1 MDNEALKLPHCQ
13 KCEQLPECDRHG
25 NPLECNGC
33 IQSGKWICRWCHPC
47 ELYECSGCSLPV
59 CIQCSWTLKNG
70 AIVCQR
76 LDGTMSYCVD
86 AYLKTEMGVQRATGN
101 DWKLDEEPTLKSP
114 HYYKCS
120 GPDCHNRLA
129 MRDCEKCLLKYCSAC
144 SKDGTRSGS
153 CVCQSCG
160 QRASSET
167 DPRLA
172 QIAEKLNLD
181 RAFDIDAANLAVE
194 SVHEGSYLYHF
205 NDIGNIRLTRA
216 SRIALMK
223 IACTNKRS
231 PSLSASDLTRF
242 LSYPAYH
249 QRAKEIH
256 RLRYKMYKA
265 KRDLKAVISKPI

>member
-1 MDNEALKLPHCQ
+1 MNNEAPKLYKCQ
-13 KCEQLPECDRHG
+13 KCEQSPECDRHG

-33 IQSGKWICRWCHPC
+33 IQSGNWICRWCHPR
-47 ELYECSGCSLPV
+47 ELYECSGCAFPV

-70 AIVCQR
+70 AIICQR
-76 LDGTMSYCVD
+76 PDGSLTNCMD
-86 AYLKTEMGVQRATGN
+86 DYLKSEMGVQRATSD
-101 DWKLDEEPTLKSP
+101 DWKLAEEPISKSA

-120 GPDCHNRLA
+120 GPDCQNRLA
-129 MRDCEKCLLKYCSAC
+129 VRDCENCMLKYCSAC
-144 SKDGTRSGS
+144 STDGTRAGW
-153 CVCQSCG
+153 CVCQSCR
-160 QRASSET
+160 QRASSKT

-181 RAFDIDAANLAVE
+181 RAFDIDAANVAAE
-194 SVHEGSYLYHF
+194 SVNEGLYLYHS
-205 NDIGNIRLTRA
+205 NDVEDIRLTRA

-223 IACTNKRS
+223 IACKNRRS
-231 PSLSASDLTRF
+231 PSFSASDLTRF
-242 LSYPAYH
+242 LSTPAYH